1 MPRPSLSTS
10 SSRSPEVELPRPLLA
25 TFPLLGSCHAAL
37 AVVAHPDDESYGL
50 GAVLSAL
57 TDAGVRVSLLC
68 FTAGEAS
75 TLGWAPD
82 LAARRREEL
91 VAAARELKLA
101 EVWLEEFADL
111 GLAAVPRHEL
121 SARVLATLGASDLVV
136 CFEDSGVTGHPDHV
150 AATQAARDAA
160 TQRSLPLLEWGIPGR
175 VAERLDHQFH
185 THFGHIDDA
194 PAGSTPVL
202 VDRSRQLRA
211 IACHRSQAP
220 DNPLLRTRLA
230 LLGEVEWLRLD
241 PGRGPAGL

>member
-1 MPRPSLSTS
+1 MSTS
-10 SSRSPEVELPRPLLA
+10 SSRSPEVELPRPLLSA
-25 TFPLLGSCHAAL
+25 FPLLNRCRAAL

-75 TLGWAPD
+75 TLGWSPD
-82 LAARRREEL
+82 LATRRREEL

-101 EVWLEEFADL
+101 DVWLEKFADL
-111 GLAAVPRHEL
+111 GLATLPPSEL
-121 SARVLATLGASDLVV
+121 TDRVLATLGASDLVV

-150 AATQAARDAA
+150 AATRAAREAA
-160 TQRSLPLLEWGIPGR
+160 AQRGLPLLEWGVPGR
-175 VAERLDHQFH
+175 VADRLDHQFH

-220 DNPLLRTRLA
+220 DNPLLRKRLE
-230 LLGEVEWLRLD
+230 LLGETEWLRLV
-241 PGRGPAGL
+241 PGPGPARL